1 MYDLKNFSQITQ
13 YINLYNY
20 VYVWNSKKFLK
31 ITIAYTDFNLIEYN
45 VIITGTVFLCYPFST
60 N

>member
-45 VIITGTVFLCYPFST
+45 VIITDTVFLCYPFST